1 MSDQKKVVVVMPA
14 YNAAET
20 LKKTFDDIPEGYVDE
35 VILVDDKS
43 SDDTVKVSESLGIHT
58 VAHEKN
64 RGYGGNQKTCYTE
77 ALKRG
82 ADIVIMVHPD
92 YQYDSRLV
100 PYIIGFIE
108 KDVCDVVLGTRIRT
122 RKETLEM
129 GMPIWKYI
137 SNRLLT
143 ITENIIFGQNVT
155 DFHTG
160 YRAYSRE
167 VLETIPFLENSEDF
181 VFDTEFLA
189 QTAYFNFRI
198 GCVPVPVRYFPEAS
212 QIDFKDSTIYGL
224 KTVMTLFKFL
234 GQKFNLVKSPL
245 FVKSQKQL

>member
-1 MSDQKKVVVVMPA
+1 MSDRKKVIVVMPA

-43 SDDTVKVSESLGIHT
+43 SDDTVKVSESLGIYT
-58 VAHEKN
+58 IAHEKN

-77 ALKRG
+77 ALKMG

-100 PYIIGFIE
+100 PHLIGFIE

-129 GMPIWKYI
+129 GMPLWKYI

-143 ITENIIFGQNVT
+143 ITENIIFGQNVP

-160 YRAYSRE
+160 YRAYSRK

-189 QTAYFNFRI
+189 QAVYFNFRI
-198 GCVPVPVRYFPEAS
+198 GCVPVPVRYFDEAS
-212 QIDFKDSTIYGL
+212 QISFKDSTIYGI

-234 GQKFNLVKSPL
+234 GHKLNLARSPL
-245 FVKSQKQL
+245 FKKAQE

>member
-1 MSDQKKVVVVMPA
+1 
-14 YNAAET
+14 
-20 LKKTFDDIPEGYVDE
+20 
-35 VILVDDKS
+35 
-43 SDDTVKVSESLGIHT
+43 
-58 VAHEKN
+58 
-64 RGYGGNQKTCYTE
+64 
-77 ALKRG
+77 
-82 ADIVIMVHPD
+82 MVHPD

-143 ITENIIFGQNVT
+143 ITENIIFGQNVP

-167 VLETIPFLENSEDF
+167 VLEAIPFLENSEDF

-198 GCVPVPVRYFPEAS
+198 GYVPVPVRYFPEAS

-224 KTVMTLFKFL
+224 KTVITLFKFL
-234 GQKFNLVKSPL
+234 GQKFKLVKSPL

>member
-64 RGYGGNQKTCYTE
+64 RGYGGNHKTCYTE

-143 ITENIIFGQNVT
+143 ITENIIFG
-155 DFHTG
+155 
-160 YRAYSRE
+160 
-167 VLETIPFLENSEDF
+167 
-181 VFDTEFLA
+181 
-189 QTAYFNFRI
+189 
-198 GCVPVPVRYFPEAS
+198 
-212 QIDFKDSTIYGL
+212 
-224 KTVMTLFKFL
+224 
-234 GQKFNLVKSPL
+234 
-245 FVKSQKQL
+245 